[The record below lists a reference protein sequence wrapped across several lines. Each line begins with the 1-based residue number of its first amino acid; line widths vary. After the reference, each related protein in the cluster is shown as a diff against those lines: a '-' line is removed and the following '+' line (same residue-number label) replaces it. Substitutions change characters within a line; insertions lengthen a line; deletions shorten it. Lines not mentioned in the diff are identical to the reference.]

1 MDSETYK
8 NDLLGKPHFLP
19 YFPNKTT
26 SVVVIYNSS
35 SSTSFK
41 QKNEVIRLKEID
53 G

>member
-35 SSTSFK
+35 SSTSLPNLNRK
-41 QKNEVIRLKEID
+41 MR
-53 G
+53 